1 LTAPTLQWH
10 LHPDVWLLMLG
21 LVGAYVVLTRRW
33 GVTDAPNPSRPV
45 PVRKQASF
53 FLGVGLMWVVSDW
66 PIHEI
71 AEDYLLS
78 VHMIQH
84 LVYTLVAPPLL
95 LMGMPKWFLR
105 RLLAPRWLSRFVRF
119 ITRPLIALIVFN
131 AVIAISHWP
140 VLVDLALRYEVVHLS
155 VHIVLV
161 GTALA
166 MWWPVVEPL
175 PEFPRLSDP
184 GKMIYLFGQSILPTV
199 PASFLTFA
207 EAPIYSFYENAPRLW
222 GISAVGDQQVAGLIM
237 KIVGG
242 LLLWTVIAVLFF
254 KWSAK
259 EETQSSEELAWE
271 DFEAELRAHDM
282 RK

>member
-1 LTAPTLQWH
+1 MEAPALQWH
-10 LHPDVWLLMLG
+10 IHPDVWLLMLG
-21 LVGAYVVLTRRW
+21 LIGGYVVLTRRW
-33 GVTDAPNPSRPV
+33 GAVDAPNPAHPV

-53 FLGVGLMWVVSDW
+53 FLGIGLMWLVSDW

-78 VHMIQH
+78 VHMVQH
-84 LVYTLVAPPLL
+84 LVYTLVAPPLI
-95 LMGMPKWFLR
+95 LMGFPKWFLR
-105 RLLAPRWLSRFVRF
+105 RLLAPKWLNKVVRAV
-119 ITRPLIALIVFN
+119 TRPLIALIVFN

-140 VLVDLALRYEVVHLS
+140 ALVDLALRYELVHFA
-155 VHIVLV
+155 VHVVLV
-161 GTALA
+161 ATALA
-166 MWWPVVEPL
+166 MWWPVVAPL

-207 EAPIYSFYENAPRLW
+207 DAPIYTFYENAPRLW
-222 GISAVGDQQVAGLIM
+222 GISVVGDQQVAGLIM
-237 KIVGG
+237 KIGGG
-242 LLLWTVIAVLFF
+242 LLLWSVIAVLFF

-259 EETQSSEELAWE
+259 EEAQTSEELAWE
-271 DFEAELRAHDM
+271 DFEAELHAHNM

>member
-1 LTAPTLQWH
+1 MEAPPLQWH

-21 LVGAYVVLTRRW
+21 LIGAYVVLTRRW
-33 GVTDAPNPSRPV
+33 GIADAPNPARPV
-45 PVRKQASF
+45 SIRQQAWF
-53 FLGVGLMWVVSDW
+53 FLGIGLMWLVSDW
-66 PIHEI
+66 PIHEM

-78 VHMIQH
+78 VHMVQH
-84 LVYTLVAPPLL
+84 LVYTFVAPPLI
-95 LMGMPKWFLR
+95 LMGLPKWFLR
-105 RLLAPRWLSRFVRF
+105 RLLAPRWIGGLVRF
-119 ITRPLIALIVFN
+119 ATRPLIALIVFN

-140 VLVDLALRYEVVHLS
+140 ALVDLALRYELVHLA

-166 MWWPVVEPL
+166 MWWPVVAPL

-207 EAPIYSFYENAPRLW
+207 DGPIYEFYANAPRLW
-222 GISAVGDQQVAGLIM
+222 GVSVVGDQQVAGLIM
-237 KIVGG
+237 KIGGG
-242 LLLWTVIAVLFF
+242 LLLWSVIAVLFF

-259 EETQSSEELAWE
+259 EEKQSSEELAWE